1 MATLS
6 VCFFVQKFRCG
17 KLDVGW
23 GHSGYRSYCIN
34 HFVDNLLLYCVQNM
48 FMYFIKMY
56 IQNVI
61 SNFSF
66 YSFNFKT
73 GKYLF
78 IFGV

>member
-1 MATLS
+1 
-6 VCFFVQKFRCG
+6 
-17 KLDVGW
+17 
-23 GHSGYRSYCIN
+23 
-34 HFVDNLLLYCVQNM
+34 
-48 FMYFIKMY
+48 MYFINMY

-78 IFGV
+78 IFGVQKNLSETLVWGIQQSGMVEIKPNDDKAEDGGTLQKF